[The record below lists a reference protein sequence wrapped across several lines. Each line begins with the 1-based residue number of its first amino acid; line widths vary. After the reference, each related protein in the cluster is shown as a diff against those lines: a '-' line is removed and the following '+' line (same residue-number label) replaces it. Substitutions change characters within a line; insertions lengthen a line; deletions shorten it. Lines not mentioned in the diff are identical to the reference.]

1 MVCRLGDMMSE
12 YGSFTLWVWF
22 ILQTPTGE
30 KPTKRVAVVR
40 NFHCTRDEARQITN
54 EYREQNPGFRGDLA
68 GEWVMRDSF

>member
-40 NFHCTRDEARQITN
+40 LHQCTRAGARHITN
-54 EYREQNPGFRGDLA
+54 EYREQNPGFQGELV
-68 GEWVMRDSF
+68 GEWVMRDSL

>member
-22 ILQTPTGE
+22 ILQTPNGE

-40 NFHCTRDEARQITN
+40 IFQCTRDEARSITN
-54 EYREQNPGFRGDLA
+54 EYREQNPDFRGDLA